1 MLKKAQ
7 FWFKR
12 NQTLIVFNF
21 VGTLW
26 YLFILFKIL
35 YVTCKR
41 DASIST
47 FILSFFLAFALAST
61 LSNGQI
67 ISIRHLN
74 VQLQSNINSL
84 NERMNEQQQQCH
96 KQTQIENWSI
106 AIFYRLTDERG
117 NCALKF
123 TWPIYKKFTIL
134 FFNSMIEFKIPEY
147 LRHFKF
153 FLLNFKTPLYILDD
167 EASFLLRCSLLLID
181 YNQIIEP
188 LRLRLSAT

>member
-1 MLKKAQ
+1 MPRFL
-7 FWFKR
+7 R
-12 NQTLIVFNF
+12 L
-21 VGTLW
+21 L
-26 YLFILFKIL
+26 
-35 YVTCKR
+35 
-41 DASIST
+41 

-61 LSNGQI
+61 LSNGQL

-84 NERMNEQQQQCH
+84 TERMNEQQQQCH

-106 AIFYRLTDERG
+106 DIFYRLTDERG

-134 FFNSMIEFKIPEY
+134 FFNSIIEFKIPEY

-188 LRLRLSAT
+188 VRLRLSAT

>member
-134 FFNSMIEFKIPEY
+134 FFNSMIEF
-147 LRHFKF
+147 
-153 FLLNFKTPLYILDD
+153 
-167 EASFLLRCSLLLID
+167 
-181 YNQIIEP
+181 
-188 LRLRLSAT
+188 